1 MHRIQKNEI
10 YPSPLK
16 KFVNTNLINITAK
29 ITSKTANT
37 APPAVPPITAVIGA
51 ICSDFVET
59 PENFN
64 SNSLTNRYCRSFK
77 TAKDRNLSRVK
88 FYF

>member
-1 MHRIQKNEI
+1 MTYFIFNEI
-10 YPSPLK
+10 PISLKK
-16 KFVNTNLINITAK
+16 KFVNTNLMNITAK

-59 PENFN
+59 PETF
-64 SNSLTNRYCRSFK
+64 
-77 TAKDRNLSRVK
+77 
-88 FYF
+88 

>member
-1 MHRIQKNEI
+1 MTIWTYEI

-59 PENFN
+59 PENI
-64 SNSLTNRYCRSFK
+64 LIQTLRLIVTVGLLKQLK
-77 TAKDRNLSRVK
+77 TGI
-88 FYF
+88 YQE